1 MSFHSVIYE
10 ELKQRDVSVA
20 ASFLRDYKSF
30 AVRRINQTTD
40 SFLLVGAYFFS
51 VFSADAATY
60 QRELRCVTG
69 NKVAHLWLEDFN
81 NVVAESYIRDHN
93 RISIHS
99 NGNSNLLI
107 TELGEL
113 LDGIYG

>member
-10 ELKQRDVSVA
+10 GLKQRSPSVA

-30 AVRRINQTTD
+30 AVRRAAQTTD

-51 VFSADAATY
+51 VFSSDAALY
-60 QRELRCVTG
+60 HRELRCVTG

-81 NVVAESYIRDHN
+81 NVIAESYIRDHD
-93 RISIHS
+93 RISINTH
-99 NGNSNLLI
+99 GNSNLLI

-113 LDGIYG
+113 LAEY